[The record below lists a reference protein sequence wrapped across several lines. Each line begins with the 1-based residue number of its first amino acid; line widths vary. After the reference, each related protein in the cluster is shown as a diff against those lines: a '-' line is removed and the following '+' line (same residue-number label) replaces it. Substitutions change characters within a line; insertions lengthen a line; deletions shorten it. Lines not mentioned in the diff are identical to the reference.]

1 MRYKSH
7 SHTAE
12 FPESL
17 VSDSKH
23 RVSRLS
29 TRISLGLG
37 IEPMNLSSLG
47 LGIEVYKRGDSESD
61 SEYKPTIL
69 IMNGKGDLYEFEH
82 KFVWDLWEE
91 INKGAD
97 FSLMQLIIKDTSGI
111 KNPEIK
117 YEYDI
122 IREVALRSSKDIY
135 HC

>member
-1 MRYKSH
+1 
-7 SHTAE
+7 
-12 FPESL
+12 
-17 VSDSKH
+17 
-23 RVSRLS
+23 
-29 TRISLGLG
+29 
-37 IEPMNLSSLG
+37 
-47 LGIEVYKRGDSESD
+47 
-61 SEYKPTIL
+61 
-69 IMNGKGDLYEFEH
+69 MNGKGDLYEFEH